1 MSDVTPGTFLSCPFF
16 PVAQGSAGAWRR
28 WSLKGG
34 NGQWGLAWSWLLC
47 SHPSLVSSPT
57 TQEICLSDSPV
68 VMTLVD
74 GPAEESDNLI
84 CVAYRHQFDVVNE
97 STGEAFRL
105 HHVEANR
112 VSQRLWGQV
121 GIRKD

>member
-1 MSDVTPGTFLSCPFF
+1 MKMAAPCPD
-16 PVAQGSAGAWRR
+16 P
-28 WSLKGG
+28 
-34 NGQWGLAWSWLLC
+34 LL
-47 SHPSLVSSPT
+47 PTSSST
-57 TQEICLSDSPV
+57 TQEICLSDSPA

-74 GPAEESDNLI
+74 GPTEESDNLI

-112 VSQRLWGQV
+112 VSRQV
-121 GIRKD
+121 EGKWEAEKTRSMSSNLPRP

>member
-1 MSDVTPGTFLSCPFF
+1 MGVETKTAAL
-16 PVAQGSAGAWRR
+16 
-28 WSLKGG
+28 
-34 NGQWGLAWSWLLC
+34 
-47 SHPSLVSSPT
+47 SSPLSPLSLST

-74 GPAEESDNLI
+74 GPTEESDNLI

-112 VSQRLWGQV
+112 VS
-121 GIRKD
+121 